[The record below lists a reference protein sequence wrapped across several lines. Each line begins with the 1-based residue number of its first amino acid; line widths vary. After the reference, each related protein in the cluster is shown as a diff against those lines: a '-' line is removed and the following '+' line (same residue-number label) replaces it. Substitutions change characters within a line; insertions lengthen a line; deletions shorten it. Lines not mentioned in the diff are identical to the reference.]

1 LLPEREELK
10 NTEKLDY
17 EREVEKEA
25 KEFLSEHADD
35 VVKQLVGFEDE
46 LSDELRFERL
56 EETLDREYT
65 PEDAIFVL
73 DNSQN
78 EETDSGLWEGKD
90 WRDELSIRAAF
101 TYINDVRSK
110 VEEIYKEMYEEF
122 ESAAEELNPDG
133 EDHEQKLESLAKNTL
148 SENTEK
154 LIEQVKPGSQEEKE
168 ILSEWIRLSKNAGT
182 RGSYPLGGSY
192 IDARCG
198 VGFGMPD
205 QYEYVMTDRKVAKQL
220 PHLAGK
226 YRDAIEKYY
235 QDTFGDVSATC

>member
-1 LLPEREELK
+1 MERL
-10 NTEKLDY
+10 NY

-25 KEFLSEHADD
+25 KEFLSENADD
-35 VVKQLVGFEDE
+35 VVKQLVGFEEE
-46 LSDELRFERL
+46 LSEDLCYERL
-56 EETLDREYT
+56 NEDLDRSYT

-73 DNSQN
+73 DNSEN

-110 VEEIYKEMYEEF
+110 VEEIYKEMYEDF
-122 ESAAEELNPDG
+122 GSAAEELNPDD
-133 EDHEQKLESLAKNTL
+133 EDHEQKLESLAKNIL
-148 SENTEK
+148 SENTEE

-168 ILSEWIRLSKNAGT
+168 ILSEWIRLSKNVGT

-198 VGFGMPD
+198 TGYGMPD
-205 QYEYVMTDRKVAKQL
+205 QYEYVMTDRTVAKQL

-226 YRDAIEKYY
+226 YRDDVIKYY
-235 QDTFGDVSATC
+235 QDTFGETPATC

>member
-1 LLPEREELK
+1 MEI
-10 NTEKLDY
+10 LDY
-17 EREVEKEA
+17 EREVEKDA
-25 KEFLSEHADD
+25 KEFLSEYADEVIGLLKD
-35 VVKQLVGFEDE
+35 SEEE

-56 EETLDREYT
+56 EETLNREYT

-90 WRDELSIRAAF
+90 WREELNIRAAF

-110 VEEIYKEMYEEF
+110 VEEIYKDAYEEF
-122 ESAAEELNPDG
+122 ESAAEELNPDD
-133 EDHEQKLESLAKNTL
+133 EDHEQKLESLAKNIL
-148 SENTEK
+148 SENTEE

-168 ILSEWIRLSKNAGT
+168 ILSEWIRLSKNVGT
-182 RGSYPLGGSY
+182 RGSYPLGRSY

-198 VGFGMPD
+198 TGYGMPD

-226 YRDAIEKYY
+226 YRDDVIKYY
-235 QDTFGDVSATC
+235 QDTFGETPATC

>member
-1 LLPEREELK
+1 MER
-10 NTEKLDY
+10 LDY

-25 KEFLSEHADD
+25 KEFLSENADD
-35 VVKQLVGFEDE
+35 VVKQLVGFEEE

-56 EETLDREYT
+56 EETLDRSYT

-73 DNSQN
+73 DNSEN

-90 WRDELSIRAAF
+90 WRDELNIRAAF

-110 VEEIYKEMYEEF
+110 VEEIYKEMYEDF
-122 ESAAEELNPDG
+122 GSAAEELNPDD
-133 EDHEQKLESLAKNTL
+133 EDHEQKLESLAKNIL
-148 SENTEK
+148 SENTEE
-154 LIEQVKPGSQEEKE
+154 LIEQVKPGSYEEKE
-168 ILSEWIRLSKNAGT
+168 ILSEWIRLSKSVGE
-182 RGSYPLGGSY
+182 RGGYPLGRSY

-205 QYEYVMTDRKVAKQL
+205 QYEYVMTDRKVGKQL

-226 YRDAIEKYY
+226 YRDEVIKYY
-235 QDTFGDVSATC
+235 QDTFGEIPATC